1 MVKSVDE
8 RIVVRTK
15 KKEELFEKIGSTQI
29 TYVTSTRRGHIYA
42 NTYDANKL
50 GELIIH

>member
-8 RIVVRTK
+8 RIVVSTTDW
-15 KKEELFEKIGSTQI
+15 KELCEKLGSTQI
-29 TYVTSTRRGHIYA
+29 TYVTSSRRGSIYA

-50 GELIIH
+50 GEIITH